1 MSAETLQQY
10 KERIARSGGHGRA
23 ASLTKKQRQDSAKKA
38 AEARWAKQK
47 QELDSALN
55 KIEKLKHANARAQSK
70 ALRDNAHKLLTQA
83 RKRQGEIAR
92 NRSL

>member
-38 AEARWAKQK
+38 AESRWAKQK

-55 KIEKLKHANARAQSK
+55 KIEKLKHTRTPAP
-70 ALRDNAHKLLTQA
+70 
-83 RKRQGEIAR
+83 KRQCPQAPYPSPQTARR
-92 NRSL
+92 NRQEARPLN